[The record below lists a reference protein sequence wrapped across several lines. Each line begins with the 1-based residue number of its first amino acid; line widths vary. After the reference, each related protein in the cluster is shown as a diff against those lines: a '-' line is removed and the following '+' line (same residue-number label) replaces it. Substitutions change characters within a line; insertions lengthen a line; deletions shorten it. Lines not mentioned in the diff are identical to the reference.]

1 MNGLGAQMELAMN
14 HLSNVPARS
23 APPDYRAHSADFLP
37 ALDHP
42 LGRRDA
48 ASSPSSNVTLFAHP
62 LQVIEASTLT
72 EVAPALEAVRAATRQ
87 GAHAAGFVSYDAAAA
102 FDPAMPATPSS
113 GPLLWFGIFGTPAV
127 LPSHMF
133 ANLLPSETALEIGP
147 LKPVSTKRQ
156 HMDRIEDLLELIR
169 AGDLYQANLTFRAG
183 MDFDGDP
190 LALYARLRQ
199 RQRAPYGAIISTGAD
214 LAFSFSPELF
224 FTVTG
229 RDIACRPMKGTAERH
244 ADPTADAAAAQSL
257 AADPKQ
263 RAENL
268 MIVDLM
274 RNDLSR
280 VAEPGS
286 VKVPQL
292 FSVETYPTVHQMVSA
307 VTARRREDVDAFDIL
322 AALFPCGSITGAPKI
337 RAAQVIAQLEDRPRG
352 IYTGSIGHFAPNG
365 DACFNV
371 AIRTLTVSPAERR
384 LTIDL
389 GSGIVAD
396 SAPLA
401 EWEEC
406 LTKARF
412 LE

>member
-1 MNGLGAQMELAMN
+1 MN
-14 HLSNVPARS
+14 HLPHMPPRS
-23 APPDYRAHSADFLP
+23 DRPEPSGEAIDVLPPFDQPFVL
-37 ALDHP
+37 LD
-42 LGRRDA
+42 D
-48 ASSPSSNVTLFAHP
+48 ASSPDGDVMLFTNP
-62 LQVIEASTLT
+62 LQVIKAATLAD
-72 EVAPALEAVRAATRQ
+72 VAPALEAVRAAIGQ
-87 GAHAAGFVSYDAAAA
+87 GAHAAGFVGYDAAAA
-102 FDPAMPATPSS
+102 FDPAMPATPSP
-113 GPLLWFGIFGTPAV
+113 GPMLWFGIFGPPAM

-133 ANLLPSETALEIGP
+133 AALLPSDAPLRMGP
-147 LKPVSTKRQ
+147 LKPATTGQEHIGRVANLLGL
-156 HMDRIEDLLELIR
+156 IE

-183 MDFDGDP
+183 MHFDGDP

-199 RQRAPYGAIISTGAD
+199 RQSAPYGAIMSTGAD
-214 LAFSFSPELF
+214 LVFSFSPELF
-224 FTVTG
+224 FKVTG
-229 RDIACRPMKGTAERH
+229 RDVACRPMKGTAERH
-244 ADPTADAAAAQSL
+244 ADPAKDAAAARSL
-257 AADPKQ
+257 ATDPKQ

-292 FSVETYPTVHQMVSA
+292 FAVETYPTVHQMVSA

-322 AALFPCGSITGAPKI
+322 AALFPCGSVTGAPKI
-337 RAAQVIAQLEDRPRG
+337 RAAQVIAELEDRPRG
-352 IYTGSIGHFAPNG
+352 VYTGSIGHFAPNG

-371 AIRTLTVSPAERR
+371 AIRTLTVSPESGR

-396 SAPLA
+396 SDPVA

-412 LE
+412 LD

>member
-1 MNGLGAQMELAMN
+1 MN
-14 HLSNVPARS
+14 HLLTVPPQSARPECGVKALGFLS
-23 APPDYRAHSADFLP
+23 AFDQPYVL
-37 ALDHP
+37 LD
-42 LGRRDA
+42 D
-48 ASSPSSNVTLFAHP
+48 ASSPNGDVTLFTHP
-62 LQVIEASTLT
+62 MQVIEAATLS
-72 EVAPALEAVRAATRQ
+72 EVAPALKAVRAATRQ

-102 FDPAMPATPSS
+102 FDPAMPTTPSC
-113 GPLLWFGIFGTPAV
+113 GPLLWFGIFGTPLV
-127 LPSHMF
+127 LPSQMF
-133 ANLLPSETALEIGP
+133 ANLLPNDAAFRMGP
-147 LKPVSTKRQ
+147 LTPASTKEQ
-156 HMDRIEDLLELIR
+156 HMGRIEELLELIR

-190 LALYARLRQ
+190 LALYTRLRQ
-199 RQRAPYGAIISTGAD
+199 RQRAPYGAIISTSAD
-214 LAFSFSPELF
+214 LIFSFSPELF

-244 ADPTADAAAAQSL
+244 GDPTADAAAAQSL
-257 AADPKQ
+257 ATDPKQ

-352 IYTGSIGHFAPNG
+352 IYTGSIGHFTPDG
-365 DACFNV
+365 DARFNV
-371 AIRTLTVSPAERR
+371 AIRTLTVSPVERR

-396 SAPLA
+396 SDPLA

-412 LE
+412 LD

>member
-1 MNGLGAQMELAMN
+1 MN
-14 HLSNVPARS
+14 HLPNIPSRS
-23 APPDYRAHSADFLP
+23 ASPAYGAHAMDFLP
-37 ALDHP
+37 AFDQPFVLLD
-42 LGRRDA
+42 D
-48 ASSPSSNVTLFAHP
+48 ASSSNGDATLFAHP
-62 LQVIEASTLT
+62 LQVIEASTVT

-102 FDPAMPATPSS
+102 FDPAMPVTPSC
-113 GPLLWFGIFGTPAV
+113 GPLLWFGIFGTPAI
-127 LPSHMF
+127 LPSHRF
-133 ANLLPSETALEIGP
+133 ANLLPNEAAFGIGP
-147 LKPVSTKRQ
+147 LTPASTKGQ
-156 HMDRIEDLLELIR
+156 HMGRIEELLELIR

-214 LAFSFSPELF
+214 LIFSFSPELF

-244 ADPTADAAAAQSL
+244 ADPAADAAAAQSL
-257 AADPKQ
+257 ATDPKQ

-307 VTARRREDVDAFDIL
+307 VTARRGEDVDAFDIL

-352 IYTGSIGHFAPNG
+352 IYTGSIGHFAPDG
-365 DACFNV
+365 DARFNV
-371 AIRTLTVSPAERR
+371 AIRTLTVSRADRR

-396 SAPLA
+396 SDPLA